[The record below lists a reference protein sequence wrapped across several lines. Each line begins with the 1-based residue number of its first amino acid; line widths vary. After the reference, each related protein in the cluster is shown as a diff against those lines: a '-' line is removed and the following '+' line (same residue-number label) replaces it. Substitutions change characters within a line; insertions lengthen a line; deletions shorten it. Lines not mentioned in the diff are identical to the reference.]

1 MKYEQKIKELKSDL
15 EELKIKIELAD
26 TYEEYKKDVDE
37 AETKTMIMNFLINE
51 QDHVKVKK

>member
-26 TYEEYKKDVDE
+26 NYEEYESAVDE
-37 AETKTMIMNFLINE
+37 AEAKTIIMNTLIND
-51 QDHVKVKK
+51 QDHVKLKK